1 MVVEGGREC
10 YLLRMCRCC
19 RAGKK
24 PFKKKFQKYKNTEDK
39 AQIVKAGS
47 ADDLIEERGLDDR
60 FKCAGLCFA
69 APRHGWLGWRGQGA

>member
-1 MVVEGGREC
+1 MAIGVHGLVRVHVVVHVEEVSRNGKENVMI
-10 YLLRMCRCC
+10 LR
-19 RAGKK
+19 
-24 PFKKKFQKYKNTEDK
+24 QNTEDK

-69 APRHGWLGWRGQGA
+69 APRHG